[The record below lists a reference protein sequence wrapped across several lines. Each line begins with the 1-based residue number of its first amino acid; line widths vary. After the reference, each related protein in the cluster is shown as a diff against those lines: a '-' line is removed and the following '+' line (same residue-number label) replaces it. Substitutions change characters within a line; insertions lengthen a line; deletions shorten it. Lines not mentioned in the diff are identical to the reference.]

1 MNSTQALNAIG
12 SCLALAMERGLG
24 KNGLVFPVECKEAE
38 DDTFQN
44 SCQNLQQIF
53 AQMNE
58 SYRFAEALANGE
70 LKTEVSRSNI
80 FAMPLK
86 ALQASLRHLTW
97 QTNQVAD
104 GDLSQQVDFLGEFSL
119 SFNRMIKSLR
129 DKKSLEQ
136 RLKTITDVLGEGVYL
151 VDTEGRLIFAN
162 PEAERLL
169 GYSFQE
175 MTGEMVLHVIHKQY
189 ADGTFFP
196 PEGTQLGT
204 AIRTGQAYN
213 SDDCVFAC
221 KSGRLM
227 PVSLACRPVITGG
240 KLEGTVIAFHD
251 ITEQKKYQESLQT
264 INALL
269 EKQASTDTL
278 TGIYNRLKFSKLLAM
293 EISRARR
300 YQSSMAIIMFDIDKF
315 KEINDAYGHQAGDS
329 VLIDMAR
336 VVNANVRTTD
346 IFARWGGEEFMVIA
360 PSCTLDQGVQF
371 AEMLRFRVA
380 QTTFSVPR
388 KVTASFG
395 VSVFRSNDTELSLTN
410 RADNALYRAKGNGRN
425 RVEAEDAEAFYHQAG
440 ASRPPT
446 S

>member
-1 MNSTQALNAIG
+1 MDSTQVLNAIG

-24 KNGLVFPVECKEAE
+24 KNGLVFPVECQEAE
-38 DDTFQN
+38 DDTCRN
-44 SCQNLQQIF
+44 SCKNLEQIF

-58 SYRFAEALANGE
+58 TYRFAEALANGE

-119 SFNRMIKSLR
+119 SFNRMIASLR
-129 DKKSLEQ
+129 DKESLEQ

-175 MTGEMVLHVIHKQY
+175 MAGKMVLHAVHKQY

-204 AIRTGQAYN
+204 AIQTGQIYN
-213 SDDCVFAC
+213 NDKCVFAC

-264 INALL
+264 INTLL
-269 EKQASTDTL
+269 EKQVSTDAL

-315 KEINDAYGHQAGDS
+315 KDINDVYGHQAGDS

-360 PSCTLDQGVQF
+360 PGCTLDQGVQL
-371 AEMLRFRVA
+371 ADMLRLRME

-388 KVTASFG
+388 AVTASFG
-395 VSVFRSNDTELSLTN
+395 VSAFRPDDTEINLTN
-410 RADNALYRAKGNGRN
+410 RADHALYRAKENGRN
-425 RVEAEDAEAFYHQAG
+425 RVEAEDAAA
-440 ASRPPT
+440 
-446 S
+446 

>member
-1 MNSTQALNAIG
+1 MDSTQALKAIG

-24 KNGLVFPVECKEAE
+24 KNGLVFPVECKDAA
-38 DDTFQN
+38 DDTCRNF
-44 SCQNLQQIF
+44 CKNLEQIF

-58 SYRFAEALANGE
+58 TYRFAEALANGE

-119 SFNRMIKSLR
+119 SFNHMIASLR
-129 DKKSLEQ
+129 DKESLEQ

-175 MTGEMVLHVIHKQY
+175 MAGKMVFNTIHKQF

-196 PEGTQLGT
+196 PEGTQLVS
-204 AIRTGQAYN
+204 AIHNGQVYN
-213 SDDCVFAC
+213 NDDCVFAC

-269 EKQASTDTL
+269 EKQASTDAL
-278 TGIYNRLKFSKLLAM
+278 TGIYNRLEFSKLLTL

-300 YQSSMAIIMFDIDKF
+300 YQSSMTIIMFDIDKF
-315 KEINDAYGHQAGDS
+315 KEINDAYGHQTGDS

-360 PSCTLDQGVQF
+360 PGCALDQGIQL
-371 AEMLRFRVA
+371 AEMLRLRVA

-388 KVTASFG
+388 EVTASFG
-395 VSVFRSNDTELSLTN
+395 VAALRRDDTEISLTN
-410 RADNALYRAKGNGRN
+410 RVDHALYQAKANGRN
-425 RVEAEDAEAFYHQAG
+425 RVEAEDADA
-440 ASRPPT
+440 
-446 S
+446 